1 MVALPLL
8 VLVVA
13 LVLGVPIAV
22 ALAASGML
30 GIYLVTGDASKVMG
44 ILSLA
49 PFSTVADY
57 ALTTIP
63 MFILMAFFSASS
75 GLARDLYAAASNWCS
90 HIKGGLAIATVFA
103 CGIFGAM
110 SGASTAAASVMS
122 KIAMPEMR
130 RHGYSDEL
138 AAGAI
143 GVGATLDILI
153 PPSIAMVIYG
163 IATQTSIGKLL
174 IAGVV
179 PGIIAGILLAVM
191 VYLWVVISPKHAPS
205 TYRVSAQE
213 RWASLVRI
221 WPSLLLILLVLVLL
235 YTGVATPTEVGALG
249 ALLAGVIGAVF
260 GRLTFAEAIDAV
272 KSTIRTSAMIFL
284 ILLGATIFGYYMA
297 LSRIPQEV
305 VTPSI
310 AMVIYGIAT
319 QTSIGKLLIA
329 GVVPGIIAGILLAVM
344 VYLWVVISPKHAPS
358 TYRVSAQERWASLV
372 RIWPSLLLI
381 LLVLVLLY
389 TGVATP
395 TEVGALGALLA
406 GVIGAV
412 FGRLTFAE
420 AIDAVKSTIR
430 TSAMIFL
437 ILLGATIFGYYM
449 ALSRIPQEVVTAVI
463 AMELNRWVVIIGIVV
478 AYFVISMFMDEIPL
492 LLLTLQ
498 LTFPLITS
506 LGFDPIWFGVISM
519 MMVAMGLVFPP
530 VGLVAF
536 IVSATAGVDLMKVY
550 KGTSILM
557 LSIVITTVLLM
568 IFPQIALWLPATM
581 R

>member
-1 MVALPLL
+1 MAATLPLV
-8 VLVVA
+8 VL
-13 LVLGVPIAV
+13 LLMLLFGVPIAV
-22 ALAASGML
+22 ALAGSGMF
-30 GIYLVTGDASKVMG
+30 GIYLVTGDFTKVLG

-63 MFILMAFFSASS
+63 MFILMAYFSASS
-75 GLARDLYAAASNWCS
+75 GLARDLYAAASAWLS

-110 SGASTAAASVMS
+110 SGASVAAASVMS

-179 PGIIAGILLAVM
+179 PGIVVGILLAAM
-191 VYLWVVISPKHAPS
+191 IYLWVVVSPRHAPE
-205 TYRVSAQE
+205 TFRVPAKE
-213 RWASLVRI
+213 RWVSLVRV
-221 WPSLLLILLVLVLL
+221 WPSLLLILIVLVLL
-235 YTGVATPTEVGALG
+235 YTGIATPSEVGALG
-249 ALLAGVIGAVF
+249 ALLAAVIGAAF
-260 GRLTFAEAIDAV
+260 GRLTWAETVEAL

-284 ILLGATIFGYYMA
+284 ILIGATVFGYYMT

-305 VTPSI
+305 V
-310 AMVIYGIAT
+310 A
-319 QTSIGKLLIA
+319 
-329 GVVPGIIAGILLAVM
+329 AV
-344 VYLWVVISPKHAPS
+344 
-358 TYRVSAQERWASLV
+358 
-372 RIWPSLLLI
+372 
-381 LLVLVLLY
+381 
-389 TGVATP
+389 
-395 TEVGALGALLA
+395 TEM
-406 GVIGAV
+406 
-412 FGRLTFAE
+412 
-420 AIDAVKSTIR
+420 D
-430 TSAMIFL
+430 
-437 ILLGATIFGYYM
+437 
-449 ALSRIPQEVVTAVI
+449 
-463 AMELNRWVVIIGIVV
+463 LNRWVVIVGIVV

-506 LGFDPIWFGVISM
+506 LGFDPVWFGVLSM

-530 VGLVAF
+530 VGLIAF
-536 IVSATAGVDLMKVY
+536 VVSATAGVDLVKVY

-557 LSIVITTVLLM
+557 LSLVVTTVLLL

>member
-1 MVALPLL
+1 MVAIPLL
-8 VLVVA
+8 VLVLA

-22 ALAASGML
+22 ALAGAGML
-30 GIYLVTGDASKVMG
+30 GIYVVTGDFGKVMG
-44 ILSLA
+44 IVSLA

-75 GLARDLYAAASNWCS
+75 GLARDLYTAASNWCS

-143 GVGATLDILI
+143 GIGATLDILI

-163 IATQTSIGKLL
+163 VATQTSIGKLL
-174 IAGVV
+174 IAGII
-179 PGIIAGILLAVM
+179 PGLIAGILLAVM
-191 VYLWVVISPKHAPS
+191 VYLWVVISPKHAPT
-205 TYRVSAQE
+205 TYRVGRQE

-221 WPSLLLILLVLVLL
+221 WPSLLLIFLVLVLL
-235 YTGVATPTEVGALG
+235 YTGIATPTEVGALG
-249 ALLAGVIGAVF
+249 ALLAGIIGAVF
-260 GRLTFAEAIDAV
+260 GRLTLADALE
-272 KSTIRTSAMIFL
+272 STIRTSAMIFL
-284 ILLGATIFGYYMA
+284 ILIGATIFGYYMA
-297 LSRIPQEV
+297 LSRIPQD
-305 VTPSI
+305 
-310 AMVIYGIAT
+310 M
-319 QTSIGKLLIA
+319 
-329 GVVPGIIAGILLAVM
+329 
-344 VYLWVVISPKHAPS
+344 
-358 TYRVSAQERWASLV
+358 VSA
-372 RIWPSLLLI
+372 
-381 LLVLVLLY
+381 
-389 TGVATP
+389 
-395 TEVGALGALLA
+395 
-406 GVIGAV
+406 
-412 FGRLTFAE
+412 
-420 AIDAVKSTIR
+420 
-430 TSAMIFL
+430 
-437 ILLGATIFGYYM
+437 
-449 ALSRIPQEVVTAVI
+449 VTA
-463 AMELNRWVVIIGIVV
+463 MDLNRWVVIIGIVV
-478 AYFVISMFMDEIPL
+478 AYFIISMFMDEIPL

-506 LGFDPIWFGVISM
+506 LGFDPIWFGVMSM

-530 VGLVAF
+530 VGLIAF

-557 LSIVITTVLLM
+557 ISMVITTVLLM

>member
-1 MVALPLL
+1 MAVALPMLAL
-8 VLVVA
+8 VLA

-22 ALAASGML
+22 SLAGAGML
-30 GIYLVTGDASKVMG
+30 GIYLVTGDFSRMINIV
-44 ILSLA
+44 SLA

-75 GLARDLYAAASNWCS
+75 GLARDLYAAASNWLS
-90 HIKGGLAIATVFA
+90 HIRGGLAIATVFA

-110 SGASTAAASVMS
+110 SGASTAAASVMA

-143 GVGATLDILI
+143 SIGATLDILI
-153 PPSIAMVIYG
+153 PPSIALVIYG

-174 IAGVV
+174 VAGIV

-191 VYLWVVISPKHAPS
+191 VYLWVVISPKHAPQ
-205 TYRVSAQE
+205 TYKVPAAE
-213 RWASLVRI
+213 RWASLTRI
-221 WPSLLLILLVLVLL
+221 WPSLLLIALVLALL

-249 ALLAGVIGAVF
+249 ALLAGVIGAAF
-260 GRLTFAEAIDAV
+260 GRLTVAGAIDAL

-284 ILLGATIFGYYMA
+284 ILIGATIFGYYMA
-297 LSRIPQEV
+297 LSRIPQELV
-305 VTPSI
+305 
-310 AMVIYGIAT
+310 
-319 QTSIGKLLIA
+319 
-329 GVVPGIIAGILLAVM
+329 
-344 VYLWVVISPKHAPS
+344 S
-358 TYRVSAQERWASLV
+358 TVS
-372 RIWPSLLLI
+372 
-381 LLVLVLLY
+381 
-389 TGVATP
+389 
-395 TEVGALGALLA
+395 
-406 GVIGAV
+406 
-412 FGRLTFAE
+412 
-420 AIDAVKSTIR
+420 
-430 TSAMIFL
+430 
-437 ILLGATIFGYYM
+437 
-449 ALSRIPQEVVTAVI
+449 

-506 LGFDPIWFGVISM
+506 LGFDPIWFGILSM

-530 VGLVAF
+530 VGLIAF
-536 IVSATAGVDLMKVY
+536 IVAATAGVDLVKVY

-557 LSIVITTVLLM
+557 VSLLITTVLLM
-568 IFPQIALWLPATM
+568 VFPQIALWLPATM